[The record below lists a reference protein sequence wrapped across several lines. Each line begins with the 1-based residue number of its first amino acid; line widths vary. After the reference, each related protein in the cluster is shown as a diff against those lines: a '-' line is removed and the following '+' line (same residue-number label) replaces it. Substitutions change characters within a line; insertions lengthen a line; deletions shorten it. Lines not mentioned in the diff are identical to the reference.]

1 MKGKREMYAELKEAL
16 KDIAVENG
24 LLESEVNITAKI
36 LTPEEAIGK
45 TERKDFPL
53 LQGKESLIQADFK
66 NALGQAFTD
75 IPRTFRGKLEKILEL
90 RLTDNAERALIIATL
105 NALMRY
111 VGIINDTVHCKDKEP
126 ELCAK
131 EMVRIIIDKYSSDVR
146 IGIVGFQPA
155 IIDNFSRRLSAENL
169 NVTDLDI
176 DNINKIKYGVS
187 IWDGGEMTEKL
198 FETCD
203 VVLATGSTIINDSLS
218 QLISLSDKYQKPLYL
233 YGTTIAGAS
242 KILNLERLCF
252 QSS

>member
-1 MKGKREMYAELKEAL
+1 MYAELKKAL
-16 KDIAVENG
+16 NDIAVENG
-24 LLESEVNITAKI
+24 LMESEVNITAKI

-75 IPRTFRGKLEKILEL
+75 VPKTFRGKLKEILKL
-90 RLTDNAERALIIATL
+90 RLTDNGERALFVATL

-111 VGIINDTVHCKDKEP
+111 VDIANGTIHCKDKEP

-131 EMVRIIIDKYSSDVR
+131 EMVRTVIDKYSSDVR

-155 IIDNFSRRLSAENL
+155 IIDNFSRRLSEGNL
-169 NVTDLDI
+169 NVTDLDR
-176 DNINKIKYGVS
+176 DNINRIKYGVS
-187 IWDGGEMTEKL
+187 IWDGKEMTEEL
-198 FETCD
+198 FKTCD
-203 VVLATGSTIINDSLS
+203 VILATGSTIVNDSLS

-233 YGTTIAGAS
+233 YGTTIAGAGR
-242 KILNLERLCF
+242 ILNLKRLCF

>member
-1 MKGKREMYAELKEAL
+1 MYAELKKAL
-16 KDIAVENG
+16 NDIAAKKG
-24 LLESEVNITAKI
+24 LMESEVNITARI

-66 NALGQAFTD
+66 KAFGQAFTD
-75 IPRTFRGKLEKILEL
+75 IPRSFRGKLKEILKL
-90 RLTDNAERALIIATL
+90 KLTDNGERALFVATL

-111 VGIINDTVHCKDKEP
+111 VGIVNGTIHCKGKEP
-126 ELCAK
+126 ELCANK
-131 EMVRIIIDKYSSDVR
+131 IVRTIIDKYGSDAR

-155 IIDNFSRRLSAENL
+155 IIDNFSIRLSAENL

-176 DNINKIKYGVS
+176 DNINRIKYGVP
-187 IWDGGEMTEKL
+187 IWDGKEMTEEIFKAS
-198 FETCD
+198 D
-203 VVLATGSTIINDSLS
+203 VILATGSTIVNGSLP
-218 QLISLSDKYQKPLYL
+218 QLISFSDKYQKPLYL

-242 KILNLERLCF
+242 MILNLKRLCF

>member
-1 MKGKREMYAELKEAL
+1 MYAELKKAL
-16 KDIAVENG
+16 KNIAAENG
-24 LLESEVNITAKI
+24 FMESEVNITAKI

-75 IPRTFRGKLEKILEL
+75 IPRTFRGELKEILKL
-90 RLTDNAERALIIATL
+90 RLTDNGERALFVATL

-111 VGIINDTVHCKDKEP
+111 VGIVNDTVHCKDKEP

-131 EMVRIIIDKYSSDVR
+131 EMVKVIIDKYSSDVR

-155 IIDNFSRRLSAENL
+155 IIDYFSRKLSAESL

-176 DNINKIKYGVS
+176 NNINKIRYGVS
-187 IWDGGEMTEKL
+187 IWDGRKMTEEL
-198 FETCD
+198 FKTCE
-203 VVLATGSTIINDSLS
+203 VILATGSTIVNDSLS
-218 QLISLSDKYQKPLYL
+218 QLISLSDRYQKPLYL

-252 QSS
+252 RSS

>member
-1 MKGKREMYAELKEAL
+1 MYAELKKAL
-16 KDIAVENG
+16 NDIAVENG
-24 LLESEVNITAKI
+24 LMESEVNITAKI

-66 NALGQAFTD
+66 KALGQAFTD
-75 IPRTFRGKLEKILEL
+75 VPKTFRGKLKEILKL
-90 RLTDNAERALIIATL
+90 RLMDNGERALFVATL

-111 VGIINDTVHCKDKEP
+111 VDIASGTIHCKDKEP

-131 EMVRIIIDKYSSDVR
+131 EMVRTVIDKYSSDVR

-155 IIDNFSRRLSAENL
+155 IIDNFSRRLSEGNL
-169 NVTDLDI
+169 NVTDLDR
-176 DNINKIKYGVS
+176 DNINRIKYGVS
-187 IWDGGEMTEKL
+187 IWDGKEMTEEL
-198 FETCD
+198 FKTCD
-203 VVLATGSTIINDSLS
+203 VILATGSTIVNDSLS

-233 YGTTIAGAS
+233 YGTTIAGAGR
-242 KILNLERLCF
+242 ILNLKRLCF

>member
-1 MKGKREMYAELKEAL
+1 MYAELKKAL
-16 KDIAVENG
+16 NNIAIENS
-24 LLESEVNITAKI
+24 LLESEVNIMAKI

-75 IPRTFRGKLEKILEL
+75 IPRTFRGKLKEILEL
-90 RLTDNAERALIIATL
+90 RLMDDGERALFVATL
-105 NALMRY
+105 NALLRY
-111 VGIINDTVHCKDKEP
+111 VGIVNDTVHCKDKEP

-131 EMVRIIIDKYSSDVR
+131 EMVRAIIDKYSSDVR

-169 NVTDLDI
+169 KVTDLDRN
-176 DNINKIKYGVS
+176 NINRIKYGVS
-187 IWDGGEMTEKL
+187 IWDGREMTEEL
-198 FETCD
+198 FKNCC
-203 VVLATGSTIINDSLS
+203 VILATGSTIVNDSLS
-218 QLISLSDKYQKPLYL
+218 QLISLSNKYQKPLYF

-242 KILNLERLCF
+242 KILNLQRLCF

>member
-1 MKGKREMYAELKEAL
+1 MYAELKKAL
-16 KDIAVENG
+16 NDIAVENG
-24 LLESEVNITAKI
+24 LMESEVNITAKI

-66 NALGQAFTD
+66 KALGQAFTD
-75 IPRTFRGKLEKILEL
+75 VPKTFRGKLKEILKL
-90 RLTDNAERALIIATL
+90 RLMDNGERALFVATL

-111 VGIINDTVHCKDKEP
+111 VDIASGTIHCKDKEP

-131 EMVRIIIDKYSSDVR
+131 EMVRAVIDKYSSDVR

-155 IIDNFSRRLSAENL
+155 IIDNFSRRLSEGNL
-169 NVTDLDI
+169 NVTDLDR
-176 DNINKIKYGVS
+176 DNINRIKYGVS
-187 IWDGGEMTEKL
+187 IWDGKEMTEEL
-198 FETCD
+198 FKTCD
-203 VVLATGSTIINDSLS
+203 VILATGSTIVNDSLS

-233 YGTTIAGAS
+233 YGTTIAGAGR
-242 KILNLERLCF
+242 ILNLKRLCF

>member
-1 MKGKREMYAELKEAL
+1 MYAELKKAL
-16 KDIAVENG
+16 NDIAAEKG
-24 LLESEVNITAKI
+24 LMESEVNITAKI

-66 NALGQAFTD
+66 KALGQAFTD
-75 IPRTFRGKLEKILEL
+75 TPRSFKGKFKEILKL
-90 RLTDNAERALIIATL
+90 KLTDNGERALFVAAL

-111 VGIINDTVHCKDKEP
+111 VGMVNGTIHCKDKEP

-131 EMVRIIIDKYSSDVR
+131 EIARAIIDKYSPDVR

-155 IIDNFSRRLSAENL
+155 IIDNFSTRLSAENL

-187 IWDGGEMTEKL
+187 IWDGKEMTEEL
-198 FETCD
+198 FKTCD
-203 VVLATGSTIINDSLS
+203 IILATGSTIVNDSMP

-242 KILNLERLCF
+242 MILNLKRLCF

>member
-1 MKGKREMYAELKEAL
+1 MYEELKKAL
-16 KDIAVENG
+16 NDIATENG
-24 LLESEVNITAKI
+24 LMESEVNITAKI
-36 LTPEEAIGK
+36 LTPEEAIGN

-75 IPRTFRGKLEKILEL
+75 IPKTFRGKLKEILKL
-90 RLTDNAERALIIATL
+90 RLTDNGERALFVATL

-111 VGIINDTVHCKDKEP
+111 VGIANGTIHCKDKEP

-131 EMVRIIIDKYSSDVR
+131 EIVRVIIDKYSSDVR

-187 IWDGGEMTEKL
+187 IWDGRKMTEEL
-198 FETCD
+198 FKTCD
-203 VVLATGSTIINDSLS
+203 VVLATGSTIVNDSLS

-233 YGTTIAGAS
+233 YGTTIAGAGRL
-242 KILNLERLCF
+242 LNLKRLCF